1 MKQSQENQILSYLQS
16 GRSLT
21 SMDAL
26 VKFGSWRLSA
36 RIFRLRQKGYNIKTK
51 IEETK
56 QGKLI
61 ARYSLPVNN

>member
-21 SMDAL
+21 AMDAL
-26 VKFGSWRLSA
+26 VKFGCWRLAA
-36 RIFRLRQKGYNIKTK
+36 RCFRLRQKGYNIKTK